1 MKFKI
6 SDTFSIKMKSQKSQN
21 KDARQL
27 GRSIW
32 NMMWRLMFWD
42 LEVEV
47 SHGSHRL
54 LLNMGSVLAWFA
66 LVFASRSTHALRR
79 GLDFQDAG
87 TCLQVAKQRLGK
99 VTDVASHRQ

>member
-1 MKFKI
+1 MEF
-6 SDTFSIKMKSQKSQN
+6 
-21 KDARQL
+21 
-27 GRSIW
+27 
-32 NMMWRLMFWD
+32 
-42 LEVEV
+42 

-54 LLNMGSVLAWFA
+54 LLNMGSVFAWFA

-87 TCLQVAKQRLGK
+87 ACLQVAKQRLGK